1 MTKQRLREALNKADH
16 IALDGDTKYYDFVNL
31 FEAIKPQITNDDQK
45 EMERLV
51 RSKDYEKLNTY
62 MSGIA
67 ARDGNKNQNKLT
79 ANVMG
84 EEFIDDDDELTLD
97 EIWEEE
103 LREGRND
110 LQPKKCKALLSGNTY
125 YAPYDKKEKMFAQY
139 GSRFRYE
146 TEEACWDAIK
156 DPDNDLGYEEG
167 GKSASLVKQ
176 HKEEKKKEKESTVES
191 LNEASDEVISP
202 DVKQIKFGEKIIK
215 ENSISSETFQMIT
228 KPLKNNGEL
237 FDQAKALVKLYD
249 FCYNKGYRSVKRED
263 LLKAA
268 GVPDFARAGSHSLWF
283 TEFKILDL
291 AYLNNN
297 EVYPGKNLRDWVE
310 GNITPTGVYVK
321 RDGTQVTI
329 GPGNPRG
336 IDLTPFCSQTFGQ
349 RSTQGAQPGRSHT
362 KGGTK
367 IKGSTPSGSTSATT
381 TPTPSS
387 TSSASESEPNY
398 ITLTLDMFESVN
410 NVDSTKYIKEEV
422 KKPIPKYIIDRANRI
437 RAAYRKAANL
447 DEDCEI
453 TENMI
458 DTFKFEQMCAE
469 NGWNFEKA
477 RKSLL
482 RKDI

>member
-16 IALDGDTKYYDFVNL
+16 IALDGDAKYYDFVNL

-67 ARDGNKNQNKLT
+67 ARDDNKNQNKLT
-79 ANVMG
+79 ASVMG
-84 EEFIDDDDELTLD
+84 EELIEDDDELTLD

-146 TEEACWDAIK
+146 TEEACWDAIR
-156 DPDNDLGYEEG
+156 DPNNDLGYEEG
-167 GKSASLVKQ
+167 GKSDFLVKQ
-176 HKEEKKKEKESTVES
+176 HKEEKKKEVANES
-191 LNEASDEVISP
+191 LNEASDETISS
-202 DVKQIKFGEKIIK
+202 DVPQIKFGKKVVNSNSLSPEII
-215 ENSISSETFQMIT
+215 QMIK
-228 KPLKNNGEL
+228 KPLKGNGEL

-249 FCYNKGYRSVKRED
+249 FCYNQGNTSVPREE
-263 LLKAA
+263 LLKEA
-268 GVPDFARAGSHSLWF
+268 GVPDYARVGSHSLWF

-291 AYLNNN
+291 AYLDHNA
-297 EVYPGKNLRDWVE
+297 VYPGKNLKDWVE
-310 GNITPTGVYVK
+310 GKCAPTGTYIK
-321 RDGTQVTI
+321 RDGTQITI
-329 GPGNPRG
+329 GPGNPAG
-336 IDLTPFCSQTFGQ
+336 IDLTPYCSHSFSQ
-349 RSTQGAQPGRSHT
+349 RVTQGAQPGRSHT

-367 IKGSTPSGSTSATT
+367 ISGTSTA
-381 TPTPSS
+381 TPTSS
-387 TSSASESEPNY
+387 TASPTSSSKSEPESEPNY
-398 ITLTLDMFESVN
+398 ITVTLDMFESFNNSTPLKEGTKKEVPKHVVDRVN
-410 NVDSTKYIKEEV
+410 K
-422 KKPIPKYIIDRANRI
+422 I
-437 RAAYRKAANL
+437 RSAYRKTADL
-447 DEDCEI
+447 EEDCEI
-453 TENMI
+453 TEDMI
-458 DTFKFEQMCAE
+458 DDFKFRKMCAD
-469 NGWNFEKA
+469 NGWNFEKT